1 MKKSSIHDTLTL
13 VTLIFI
19 GRLAFYS
26 LTAQAAMVWTPQPG
40 IYQKQLSSAA
50 IPRTRYVL
58 IAPAPI
64 ATTADPCLKSAKF
77 KCDADWGVVFNLD
90 ESIAGQCTRLYV
102 KKTDLSDAAIYS
114 GMKVVNGVAVC
125 P

>member
-1 MKKSSIHDTLTL
+1 MKKSSIQYTLTI
-13 VTLIFI
+13 VALIFI
-19 GRLAFYS
+19 GWLAFDS
-26 LTAQAAMVWTPQPG
+26 LTAQAATLWTPQAG
-40 IYQKQLSSAA
+40 IYQKQLSNAA
-50 IPRTRYVL
+50 TPRTRYVI

-64 ATTADPCLKSAKF
+64 AATAEQCLKSAKF

-90 ESIAGQCTRLYV
+90 EAVAGQCNRLSV

>member
-19 GRLAFYS
+19 GWLDFYS
-26 LTAQAAMVWTPQPG
+26 LTAKAAMVWTPQPG
-40 IYQKQLSSAA
+40 WYKKEKSAA
-50 IPRTRYVL
+50 GSVRYVL
-58 IAPAPI
+58 TALPAPQ
-64 ATTADPCLKSAKF
+64 TTADPCLKSAKF

-102 KKTDLSDAAIYS
+102 KKADLSDASIYS
-114 GMKVVNGVAVC
+114 GMQVVNGVAVC